1 MSRFLMS
8 VCLVAGLAFA
18 SSPVLAKHEHTN
30 TNNSGGQS
38 AEHMS
43 AEGTENTNGAS
54 AAERDKGQARAE
66 DRASDQGQSKHHG
79 EPRKHDK
86 SGQDKKQ

>member
-43 AEGTENTNGAS
+43 AEGAENTNGAS

-66 DRASDQGQSKHHG
+66 DRSSDQRQPRKNG
-79 EPRKHDK
+79 ESHKHDK
-86 SGQDKKQ
+86 GGQDKKQ